1 MMRQELRLEQRM
13 LLTPQLL
20 MNLKLLQMPVMEL
33 EMMVLQELETNPVL
47 EELTD
52 ETDPESAASD
62 TEAEPTE
69 APAPEE
75 APAPVEDL
83 LNTVENEKTADEK
96 PEIQELE
103 KVLLDKGDVALAD
116 FLQDDSYLPPEPV
129 SVAPDNREAL
139 EVVAGES
146 VCVADVILPMVKAR
160 VEAADYP
167 IAEAIMDNLDEDGFL
182 LIGRDELAQ
191 QLDLPQERVDRVL
204 YVVQHL
210 EAGGIGA
217 RNIREALLLQL
228 EVIGYAQESVEYRIL
243 AECYELLTKRRY
255 AQIARELD
263 TTEERVR
270 EAVEEISR
278 LEPKPCRKYGA
289 TNPGYVR
296 PDFTV
301 EWRGDQLT
309 FYATDDSTPR
319 IRISPKYRDML
330 LNPKTYAKEQVDFA
344 RKKAQG
350 ALMMIKGIESRK
362 RTLNRV
368 MRYLLERQ
376 HDFFVNGREYLHP
389 ISIKDTGGALG
400 IHPSTI
406 SRAVQSKYVETP
418 YAILPMRFFFT
429 TGTAGKA
436 RHSVKDRI
444 KRVVEEEDKD
454 TPFSDEEIAAILEK
468 EGVKLSRRTIAKYR
482 GEMDT
487 PGCNDRRNK

>member
-13 LLTPQLL
+13 MLTPQLL

-33 EMMVLQELETNPVL
+33 EMMVRQELETNPAL

-52 ETDPESAASD
+52 ETDPESAASE
-62 TEAEPTE
+62 TEVEVTE
-69 APAPEE
+69 VQAPEE
-75 APAPVEDL
+75 TLSPAEDL
-83 LNTVENEKTADEK
+83 LDSAENEKTADEK

-103 KVLLDKGDVALAD
+103 SAIEKGDIALAD
-116 FLQDDSYLPPEPV
+116 FLQDDGYLPPEPV
-129 SVAPDNREAL
+129 SVAPDDRETL
-139 EVVAGES
+139 EVVANETA
-146 VCVADVILPMVKAR
+146 CVADVILPMVKSR
-160 VEAADYP
+160 VDEADYP
-167 IAEAIMDNLDEDGFL
+167 VAEAIMDNLDEDGFL
-182 LIGRDELAQ
+182 LIGREELAE
-191 QLDLPQERVDRVL
+191 QLDVPLERVDRVL

-217 RNIREALLLQL
+217 RNIREALILQL
-228 EVIGYAQESVEYRIL
+228 EVMGYAPESVEYRML
-243 AECYELLTKRRY
+243 AECYELLTKRQY
-255 AQIARELD
+255 AQITRMLD

-278 LEPKPCRKYGA
+278 LEPKPCRKYGS

-296 PDFTV
+296 PDFAI

-350 ALMMIKGIESRK
+350 ALMMMEGIESRK

-368 MRYLLERQ
+368 MKFLLERQ
-376 HDFFVNGREYLHP
+376 HDFFVNGREYLRP

-406 SRAVQSKYVETP
+406 SRAVQGKYVETP

-429 TGTAGKA
+429 SGTAGKA

-454 TPFSDEEIAAILEK
+454 TPYSDEEIGAILEK
-468 EGVKLSRRTIAKYR
+468 EGVKLSRRTVAKYR
-482 GEMDT
+482 GEMDI
-487 PGCNDRRNK
+487 PGCNERRRR

>member
-33 EMMVLQELETNPVL
+33 EMMVLQELETNPAL
-47 EELTD
+47 EEMTD
-52 ETDPESAASD
+52 EAEPESATSE
-62 TEAEPTE
+62 TEAESTE
-69 APAPEE
+69 AQSPEETPAP
-75 APAPVEDL
+75 AADL
-83 LNTVENEKTADEK
+83 LDTAENEKTADEK
-96 PEIQELE
+96 TEIKELE
-103 KVLLDKGDVALAD
+103 SALDKGDIALAD
-116 FLQDDSYLPPEPV
+116 FLQDDGYLPPEPL
-129 SVAPDNREAL
+129 SVAPDDREML
-139 EVVAGES
+139 EVVADDT
-146 VCVADVILPMVKAR
+146 VCVADIILPMVKSR
-160 VEAADYP
+160 VDPADYP
-167 IAEAIMDNLDEDGFL
+167 IAEAIMDNLNEDGFL
-182 LIGRDELAQ
+182 LISRDELAQ
-191 QLDLPQERVDRVL
+191 HLDMPQERVDRVL

-217 RNIREALLLQL
+217 RTIREALILQL
-228 EVIGYAQESVEYRIL
+228 EVMGYAPESVEYRML
-243 AECYELLTKRRY
+243 AECYEMLTKRQY
-255 AQIARELD
+255 AHIARELD

-278 LEPKPCRKYGA
+278 LEPKPCRKYGS

-301 EWRGDQLT
+301 EWRGDELT

-319 IRISPKYRDML
+319 IRISSKYRDML

-376 HDFFVNGREYLHP
+376 HDFFVNGREYLRP
-389 ISIKDTGGALG
+389 IRIKDTGGALG

-406 SRAVQSKYVETP
+406 SRAVQNKYVETP

-429 TGTAGKA
+429 SGTAGKA

-444 KRVVEEEDKD
+444 RRVVEEEDKD
-454 TPFSDEEIAAILEK
+454 TPYSDEEIGEILEK
-468 EGVKLSRRTIAKYR
+468 EGVKLSRRTVAKYR
-482 GEMDT
+482 GEMDI
-487 PGCNDRRNK
+487 PGCNERRDK